1 MLIIAVLSND
11 NNNKC
16 KYMFRFCLNIWLLF
30 YNVIYIYISLYNIIY
45 ICMQRYKMVEIT
57 DSMIGDTVI
66 AIAYIPR
73 IAP

>member
-1 MLIIAVLSND
+1 MLIIAVLAND
-11 NNNKC
+11 NNNNNC

-30 YNVIYIYISLYNIIY
+30 YNVIYIH

-66 AIAYIPR
+66 AIAYIPG

>member
-1 MLIIAVLSND
+1 ML
-11 NNNKC
+11 
-16 KYMFRFCLNIWLLF
+16 F
-30 YNVIYIYISLYNIIY
+30 IYIYISLYNIIY